1 MAAATQYASVPGIA
15 VDQPVMYETVER
27 EEQEESSSAD
37 WGDKEVGSGPCT
49 KDTTAQWFAR
59 LRCKS
64 LLRNLDYLTKS
75 VRKTGH
81 IEGSNCNMQVWDLS
95 RQLERRQIVGKDGDS
110 SDIKVTV
117 KKKFS
122 HGHQVVQWREKQKMS
137 MAR

>member
-1 MAAATQYASVPGIA
+1 MAAATQYASVPGIDRPACHVRDCREGEAGGELLSWLGGQGGGVRALHQGYHCA
-15 VDQPVMYETVER
+15 VVCKAQVQEFA
-27 EEQEESSSAD
+27 EEL
-37 WGDKEVGSGPCT
+37 G
-49 KDTTAQWFAR
+49 
-59 LRCKS
+59 
-64 LLRNLDYLTKS
+64 LLDKS

-81 IEGSNCNMQVWDLS
+81 IEGSNMQVWDLS